1 MLKGSQFKMVL
12 SIKFTL
18 EEMAVFL
25 QELEESTCVDMFY
38 NFKKRSIL
46 HNSIKILNNWKKC

>member
-1 MLKGSQFKMVL
+1 MVL

-25 QELEESTCVDMFY
+25 QELEQSTCVDMFY